1 VFELF
6 TLGTLAALGL
16 LGAVGYVRAK
26 AVRTE
31 RSVADPQFVS
41 AAETP

>member
-1 VFELF
+1 VLVV
-6 TLGTLAALGL
+6 

-31 RSVADPQFVS
+31 RSVAEPQLFS